1 MIDDAQL
8 ARRLLDLD
16 LVERNRLKEG
26 RQLQLTHGTTLYD
39 ALIRHRIV
47 DERAVVDL
55 VAGILN
61 IPCVHLSERRIDREV
76 ARLLPP
82 NVARQNRALPLELK
96 RDGGAEQLLLAMEDP
111 LDIMAMDE
119 IASHISINIQPVL
132 VGPLDMN
139 EGLTRAYEANASSE
153 PASPPASDFSLSIN
167 DGIDFG
173 ALADENNGKLNED
186 SWGSFFDD
194 AQSQEVP
201 VDESAVISKEMRD
214 RPSTIH
220 LDDWDIDEVL
230 EEDPISLL
238 DEPSLAHN
246 SGPVDA
252 LDDWDIDASINEG
265 KPAPQS
271 RPRMSRSGKKGA
283 GNASKDYGAIG
294 HFYVYSPSSSDASG
308 EMPAAD
314 EAAPPSIPI
323 PEPEPEP
330 APEPAP
336 APRKPMTF
344 ESLLEDADHA
354 PSQGT
359 FVASPSQ
366 SFTNASDAIEL
377 SELSVDDDADPV
389 HTIEED
395 GISFSLEE
403 SLPSRDEEPS
413 ELEELSELEDSEVR
427 SFTTVG
433 NIGEFLS
440 VPGLGSAPKP
450 AEPEEDDD
458 DDIFDLAIAEAKASS
473 TGSAEIVLDDVLSV
487 GAFGSPEAG
496 TRDASESEIV
506 LDEVIEEE
514 EEEEELLLE
523 ELIPAEEE
531 EQLFEPAP
539 EPEPELEP
547 EPESEPDPEPEPEPE
562 EEPAAESAPEPS
574 NQLGRLKLKRIA
586 VPRSAAGVGV
596 IIEKQSHREKQQEPE
611 PPAAAKEEEAPAPK
625 ELQEKS
631 IGTILTEDALLKG
644 FEDALGDLELDDEPP
659 AVAAIER
666 EPATREVTP
675 EELMSL
681 SSARP
686 IGQEETVASDVDG
699 ASLQVSGSTEVEPD
713 PEAERLAKSAKL
725 RKLFK
730 KEPEEGEQKSIRETA
745 ANEALTEEFLQKMR
759 KETSPVTAKHR
770 KNKSSQQRTME
781 GIASIPE
788 GISDTQL
795 VRAAV
800 MLLVAEGLLDFEDL
814 INLARSLPKD

>member
-61 IPCVHLSERRIDREV
+61 LPCVHLSERRIDREV

-82 NVARQNRALPLELK
+82 NVARQNRAIPLELK
-96 RDGGAEQLLLAMEDP
+96 RDGGGEQLLLAMEDP

-139 EGLTRAYEANASSE
+139 EGLTRAYDTNAPAE
-153 PASPPASDFSLSIN
+153 PQGPPESDFSLSIN
-167 DGIDFG
+167 EGVDFG
-173 ALADENNGKLNED
+173 ALADENNGKLTED
-186 SWGSFFDD
+186 SWGAFFDD

-201 VDESAVISKEMRD
+201 VDESAVISKDMRD

-238 DEPSLAHN
+238 DEPSLSHH
-246 SGPVDA
+246 SGPVDD
-252 LDDWDIDASINEG
+252 LEDWDIDASINEG
-265 KPAPQS
+265 KPAPSS

-283 GNASKDYGAIG
+283 GGNSKDYGAIG
-294 HFYVYSPSSSDASG
+294 HFYVHSPPASDASG
-308 EMPAAD
+308 EMPAATPD
-314 EAAPPSIPI
+314 EAAPPSVPV

-330 APEPAP
+330 E
-336 APRKPMTF
+336 RKKPLTF
-344 ESLLEDADHA
+344 ESLLEDADPA

-366 SFTNASDAIEL
+366 SFTNASEAMEL
-377 SELSVDDDADPV
+377 SELSVDDDAPPV

-403 SLPSRDEEPS
+403 PEPPRHEEES
-413 ELEELSELEDSEVR
+413 ELDDSEVR
-427 SFTTVG
+427 SYTAVG
-433 NIGEFLS
+433 SIGDFLA
-440 VPGLGSAPKP
+440 VPGLGDSAK
-450 AEPEEDDD
+450 AKEDEKEEDDE

-473 TGSAEIVLDDVLSV
+473 TGSSEIVLDNMS
-487 GAFGSPEAG
+487 GADPEA
-496 TRDASESEIV
+496 APAVSESEIV
-506 LDEVIEEE
+506 LDEVIEEDD
-514 EEEEELLLE
+514 EEELVLE
-523 ELIPAEEE
+523 ELAPIELDEDDLEDDEEDS
-531 EQLFEPAP
+531 PAP
-539 EPEPELEP
+539 EPTPAPEQA
-547 EPESEPDPEPEPEPE
+547 
-562 EEPAAESAPEPS
+562 PAATPPASPPEPS

-586 VPRSAAGVGV
+586 VPRSNAGVGV
-596 IIEKQSHREKQQEPE
+596 IIEKQSHREKQQEQE
-611 PPAAAKEEEAPAPK
+611 PVVEEQPEAPGE

-631 IGTILTEDALLKG
+631 VGTILTEDALLKG
-644 FEDALGDLELDDEPP
+644 FEDALGDLENAEEAPM
-659 AVAAIER
+659 AAISDD
-666 EPATREVTP
+666 PATREVTP

-681 SSARP
+681 SRPERP
-686 IGQEETVASDVDG
+686 IGQEETVASDSEDAAV
-699 ASLQVSGSTEVEPD
+699 QVSGVAEVEPD
-713 PEAERLAKSAKL
+713 PEEERLAKSARL

-730 KEPEEGEQKSIRETA
+730 KTPEEDADADAKEGQKSIRETA

-759 KETSPVTAKHR
+759 KETSSVTAKHR
-770 KNKSSQQRTME
+770 QRKSSQQRTME

-795 VRAAV
+795 VRAAI

-814 INLARSLPKD
+814 INLARSLPKE